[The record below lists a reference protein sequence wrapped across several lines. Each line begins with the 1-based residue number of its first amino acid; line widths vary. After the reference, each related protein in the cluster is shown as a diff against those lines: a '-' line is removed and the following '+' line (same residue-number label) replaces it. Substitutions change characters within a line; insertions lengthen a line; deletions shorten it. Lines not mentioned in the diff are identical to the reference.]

1 MYKLY
6 WFNWKYNCNTI
17 QSQIEALIKCF
28 NVIYWEKKMQK
39 LSDSNVLK
47 VIIVLTENLIL
58 NVKGTVHL
66 FG

>member
-1 MYKLY
+1 
-6 WFNWKYNCNTI
+6 
-17 QSQIEALIKCF
+17 
-28 NVIYWEKKMQK
+28 MQK

>member
-1 MYKLY
+1 MS
-6 WFNWKYNCNTI
+6 F
-17 QSQIEALIKCF
+17 IEK
-28 NVIYWEKKMQK
+28 KKMQK